1 MKIAILD
8 SDLNQFAAI
17 SRMLASVGYACD
29 TYQSGKA
36 FLERLHVTHVDML
49 ILDANASNS
58 DMADTV
64 RQARSR
70 LQQDLPILLVTAC
83 TDIDAISAAMAA
95 GADDYLCRP
104 IRARELKMRVNV
116 LLYRAYPDRM
126 PNEQVRYGPFLFDLR
141 STRLTRNGVPVSLS
155 KKEFELAAL
164 LFRHMGQ
171 PLSRAYIG
179 ETVWETTGD
188 DAASRTIDTHVSRVR
203 AKLQLRPEHGFQLTQ
218 VYGYGYRLE
227 QKAGASKA

>member
-8 SDLNQFAAI
+8 SDLNQSAAL
-17 SRMLASVGYACD
+17 SRMLASAGYACD
-29 TYQSGKA
+29 TYLSGRA
-36 FLERLHVTHVDML
+36 FLERLHSAHVDML
-49 ILDANASNS
+49 ILDATVS
-58 DMADTV
+58 DSETAETI

-70 LQQDLPILLVTAC
+70 LQQDLPILLVTAS
-83 TDIDAISAAMAA
+83 TDIDAIFAAMAA
-95 GADDYLCRP
+95 GANDYLFRP
-104 IRARELKMRVNV
+104 IRASELKTRVNV

-141 STRLTRNGVPVSLS
+141 STRLTRDGVPVNLS
-155 KKEFELAAL
+155 KKEFELAML

-188 DAASRTIDTHVSRVR
+188 DTSSRTIDTHVSRVR

-227 QKAGASKA
+227 QKAGA